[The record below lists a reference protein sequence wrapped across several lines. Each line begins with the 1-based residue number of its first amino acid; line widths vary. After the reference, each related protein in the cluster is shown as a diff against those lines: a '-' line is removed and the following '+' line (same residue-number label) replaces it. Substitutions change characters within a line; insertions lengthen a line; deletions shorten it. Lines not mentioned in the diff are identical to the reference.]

1 MWSTGTLW
9 RPALETGISA
19 PRHHFQAN
27 QPKAQ
32 PCWVQ
37 QGIDKSPFQVV
48 WSPPSLRTTRWTGT
62 RWASWPG
69 CSMWSPTTHL
79 TPPMFPFFT
88 PWQGCCLRRV
98 SARKRLI
105 ISKHRV
111 LVKTQVHEACCVLLA
126 PPLGLTYVTQSRAGW
141 ETLRA
146 ALRPLARWPNN
157 PLISGLV
164 NIAQL
169 ISLGTNFL
177 SQAVRQQMSFLVR
190 SWVGGGTGSDLIR
203 CESISY
209 NL

>member
-48 WSPPSLRTTRWTGT
+48 WSPPSLRITLWTET

-105 ISKHRV
+105 ISSLFKFKWKPRSTRLAAFYWLPR
-111 LVKTQVHEACCVLLA
+111 LVSLMWRNPEQAGKLSGLL
-126 PPLGLTYVTQSRAGW
+126 LGL
-141 ETLRA
+141 
-146 ALRPLARWPNN
+146 
-157 PLISGLV
+157 
-164 NIAQL
+164 
-169 ISLGTNFL
+169 
-177 SQAVRQQMSFLVR
+177 
-190 SWVGGGTGSDLIR
+190 
-203 CESISY
+203 
-209 NL
+209 